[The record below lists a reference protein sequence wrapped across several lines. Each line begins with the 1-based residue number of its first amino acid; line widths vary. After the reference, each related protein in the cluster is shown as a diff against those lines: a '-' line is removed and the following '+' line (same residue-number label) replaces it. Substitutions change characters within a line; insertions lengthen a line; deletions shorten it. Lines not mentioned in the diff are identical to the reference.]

1 MGRYFRRIGEIFRRG
16 DMVLLIMCLVLNAFG
31 LLMIASTTNQMG
43 PARYLIVQSVAAAL
57 GVLTP
62 QPCTPTPAGTWI
74 CPGKVR
80 VGGKPVLTN
89 EGKIMCAFAGSI
101 SITNPGQQTVRT

>member
-1 MGRYFRRIGEIFRRG
+1 MGRYLRRIGEIFRRG

-57 GVLTP
+57 GVLMY
-62 QPCTPTPAGTWI
+62 
-74 CPGKVR
+74 
-80 VGGKPVLTN
+80 VLVS
-89 EGKIMCAFAGSI
+89 SI
-101 SITNPGQQTVRT
+101 DTEFFSEHRYWLIVFNCFLLFNT